1 VKICSL
7 VAAANIGGRIGA
19 HAFFCFACLIFHAS
33 RECELGS
40 SVRSRQKR
48 MRSTPSVGFTRMI
61 LTALVVLTVALP
73 EALAQSSYP
82 ERPIRIIVPN
92 SPGGTVDM
100 IARLVAQGL
109 TERLGRQV
117 VVDNRPGAGTIIGSE
132 IVAKAPPDGYTLLM
146 SVSTLAI
153 DPATYKKMPYDA
165 LRDFA
170 PITQAAFVPNL
181 FVVHPSVPAKS
192 VKELIALAK
201 ARPGE
206 IQYASAGH
214 GSNPHLTM
222 ELFASMAQIRLIHV
236 PYKGGTP
243 AFIDLI
249 AGRVSIMA
257 TNLSS
262 IMPHVRAGK
271 LRALGVTS
279 TRRVAV
285 VPDIPTIAEAAL
297 PGFESVQWYGL
308 LAPAKTPRQ
317 IVERLHK
324 EVVAILR
331 APDTAAR
338 LASDGAE
345 VVASSPEE
353 FAAFLKAETV
363 KWAKVVKAAGIQP
376 E

>member
-1 VKICSL
+1 MKIRSL
-7 VAAANIGGRIGA
+7 VAAANIGGNIGA
-19 HAFFCFACLIFHAS
+19 HAFVCFARLFFHAS
-33 RECELGS
+33 RECERGS
-40 SVRSRQKR
+40 IVWSQQERT
-48 MRSTPSVGFTRMI
+48 RSTPSVGFTRVI

-82 ERPIRIIVPN
+82 DRPIRVVVPN
-92 SPGGTVDM
+92 APGGTVDM

-109 TERLGRQV
+109 TERLGWRV
-117 VVDNRPGAGTIIGSE
+117 VVDNRAGAGTIIGSE
-132 IVAKAPPDGYTLLM
+132 IVAKALPDGYTLLM

-153 DPATYKKMPYDA
+153 DPAIYKKMPYDA

-170 PITQAAFVPNL
+170 PIIQAAFVPNL

-192 VKELIALAK
+192 VKEMIALAK

-206 IQYASAGH
+206 ILYASAGN

-222 ELFASMAQIRLIHV
+222 ELFASMAQIRLVHV

-249 AGRVSIMA
+249 AGRVAIMA

-279 TRRVAV
+279 ARRSAAA
-285 VPDIPTIAEAAL
+285 PDIPTIAETGL
-297 PGFESVQWYGL
+297 PGFEAVQWYGL

-317 IVERLHK
+317 IIEKLHK
-324 EVVAILR
+324 EVVSILR
-331 APDTAAR
+331 APDTTAR

-363 KWAKVVKAAGIQP
+363 KMAKVVKAAGIQP

>member
-1 VKICSL
+1 M
-7 VAAANIGGRIGA
+7 
-19 HAFFCFACLIFHAS
+19 AS
-33 RECELGS
+33 RSLKSPGLL
-40 SVRSRQKR
+40 
-48 MRSTPSVGFTRMI
+48 F
-61 LTALVVLTVALP
+61 TALLALAVAPP

-82 ERPIRIIVPN
+82 DRPIRIIVPN
-92 SPGGTVDM
+92 APGGTVDM
-100 IARLVAQGL
+100 VARLLAQGL
-109 TERLGRQV
+109 NERLGWRV

-132 IVAKAPPDGYTLLM
+132 VVAKAPPDGYTLLM

-153 DPATYKKMPYDA
+153 NPATYKKMPYDA
-165 LRDFA
+165 MRDFA
-170 PITQAAFVPNL
+170 PITQTTFVPNL

-192 VKELIALAK
+192 VKEMIAFAR
-201 ARPGE
+201 ARPGQ
-206 IQYASAGH
+206 ILYASAGN

-222 ELFASMAQIRLIHV
+222 ELFANMAQISMVHV

-243 AFIDLI
+243 AFTDLI
-249 AGRVSIMA
+249 AGNVAIMS

-271 LRALGVTS
+271 LRALAVS
-279 TRRVAV
+279 SARRAAAA
-285 VPDIPTIAEAAL
+285 PDIPTVAESGL

-317 IVERLHK
+317 IIEKLHK
-324 EVVAILR
+324 EVVSILR
-331 APDTAAR
+331 APDTKAR

-363 KWAKVVKAAGIQP
+363 KMAKVVKAAGIQP

>member
-1 VKICSL
+1 
-7 VAAANIGGRIGA
+7 
-19 HAFFCFACLIFHAS
+19 
-33 RECELGS
+33 
-40 SVRSRQKR
+40 
-48 MRSTPSVGFTRMI
+48 MSTASVGFTRVIATM
-61 LTALVVLTVALP
+61 LVVLTAALP

-82 ERPIRIIVPN
+82 DRPIRIVVPN
-92 SPGGTVDM
+92 APGGTVDM

-109 TERLGRQV
+109 SERLGRQV

-153 DPATYKKMPYDA
+153 NPAVYKKMPYDA

-170 PITQAAFVPNL
+170 PITQTAYVPNL
-181 FVVHPSVPAKS
+181 FVVHPSVPATS
-192 VKELIALAK
+192 VKEIIALAK

-206 IQYASAGH
+206 ILYASAGN
-214 GSNPHLTM
+214 GSNPHLAM
-222 ELFASMAQIRLIHV
+222 ELFASMAQIRMVHV

-243 AFIDLI
+243 AFIDLM
-249 AGRVSIMA
+249 AGRVAIMA
-257 TNLSS
+257 TNLAS
-262 IMPHVRAGK
+262 IMPYVRAGK

-279 TRRVAV
+279 ARRVAAA
-285 VPDIPTIAEAAL
+285 PEIPTIAEAAL
-297 PGFESVQWYGL
+297 PGYESVQWYGL
-308 LAPAKTPRQ
+308 LAPAQTPRH
-317 IVERLHK
+317 IIEKLHK
-324 EVVAILR
+324 EVVSTLR
-331 APDTAAR
+331 APDNGVR

-363 KWAKVVKAAGIQP
+363 KMAKVVKAAGIQP